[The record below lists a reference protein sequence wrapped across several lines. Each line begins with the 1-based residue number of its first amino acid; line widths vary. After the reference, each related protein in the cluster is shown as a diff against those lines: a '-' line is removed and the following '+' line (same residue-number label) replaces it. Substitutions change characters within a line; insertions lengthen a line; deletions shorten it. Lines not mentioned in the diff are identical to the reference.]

1 MKGLRPVSSRY
12 EAELEML
19 VRLAWRGIR
28 ILPVPVRV
36 YYPPEGERATHFR
49 PGRDFFRITV
59 LNTLFTFLA
68 ILYGYPSMFFHRLF
82 TKRNL
87 S

>member
-1 MKGLRPVSSRY
+1 MKGLRPLSARY

-19 VRLAWRGIR
+19 VRSAWKGIAIR
-28 ILPVPVRV
+28 PVPVHV
-36 YYPPEGERATHFR
+36 YYPPEGERVTHFA
-49 PGRDFFRITV
+49 PGKDFVRISL

-68 ILYGYPSMFFHRLF
+68 ILYGYPSMLCRKLF
-82 TKRNL
+82 NK